1 MKHTI
6 VAKRYAK
13 ALFAVG
19 KTENKLDAFSQ
30 GLNTLAAIYAEVP
43 VVLDALTNPLY
54 PLDVRGKVM
63 ESLAGM
69 VEADQLLKNFLNLL
83 VQKKRAEALVDI
95 AEKFQSLVDEDRR
108 ICRGTVVAATE
119 LSEELQT
126 KVQSTLEKITG
137 KKVILTS
144 EVEPAI
150 IGGMI
155 AKVGDLVLDGS
166 IRSQLASLNES
177 IKGSE

>member
-1 MKHTI
+1 VKHTI

-19 KTENKLDAFSQ
+19 KEEGKLEEFSRS
-30 GLNTLAAIYAEVP
+30 LNTLAAIYAEVP

-54 PLDVRGKVM
+54 PMEVRGKVM
-63 ESLAGM
+63 EHLAST
-69 VEADQLLKNFLNLL
+69 VEADQLMKNFLDLL
-83 VQKKRAEALVDI
+83 VQKKRAEALDEI
-95 AEKFQSLVDEDRR
+95 AEQFQNLVDDDQN

-119 LSEELQT
+119 LSEELQAR
-126 KVQSTLEKITG
+126 VQSTLEKITG

-166 IRSQLASLNES
+166 IKSQLAGLNES